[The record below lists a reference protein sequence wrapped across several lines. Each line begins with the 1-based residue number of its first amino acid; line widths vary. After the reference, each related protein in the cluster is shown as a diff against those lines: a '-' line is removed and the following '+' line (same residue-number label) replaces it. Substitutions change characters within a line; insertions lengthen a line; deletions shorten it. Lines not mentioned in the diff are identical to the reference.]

1 MSLLIMFAFTLLPG
15 IVFHGRCLYVWRV
28 NLALGISGGILRRT
42 CFPLEVGEGHA
53 RGWLCLP
60 CLIRESCTAA
70 VQVCTRGQ
78 ACRVMLT
85 PSSTPTGVLKLRVLE
100 QVAWV
105 PPITLPTTI
114 YLVFLLLLLLD
125 RQSKALN
132 PASPEIPFF
141 L

>member
-1 MSLLIMFAFTLLPG
+1 M
-15 IVFHGRCLYVWRV
+15 
-28 NLALGISGGILRRT
+28 
-42 CFPLEVGEGHA
+42 CFPLEVGEGRA
-53 RGWLCLP
+53 RGRLCLP

-85 PSSTPTGVLKLRVLE
+85 PSSTRTGVLKLRVLE